1 LPSRANARIAPGR
14 RPGYAPRP
22 LRRSATDHHRAPS
35 CGCLVGR
42 GGQGVCP
49 VAVDRAHPVAALP
62 RSGGRR
68 VGAGL
73 RRLWSARSAA
83 SPAALCPCPAP
94 APRPPGLGCRG
105 DPHRAG
111 PAASAAGAAPR
122 GDTPAL
128 VPGGGIGPVSA
139 AVPATRSPTGAGPT
153 RALATGCHR
162 AHPPGRR
169 QPGELAGG
177 QRRGDG
183 GDAGGGRFPPPA
195 TG

>member
-1 LPSRANARIAPGR
+1 LAPPREREDCPGR

-22 LRRSATDHHRAPS
+22 LRRSATDYHRAPS
-35 CGCLVGR
+35 CGCHVGR
-42 GGQGVCP
+42 GGHGVCP
-49 VAVDRAHPVAALP
+49 LAVDRAHSVAALP

-68 VGAGL
+68 AGAGL
-73 RRLWSARSAA
+73 RRLRSARSPA
-83 SPAALCPCPAP
+83 SPAALCLRPDP
-94 APRPPGLGCRG
+94 APRPPGLGRRG
-105 DPHRAG
+105 DSHRAG
-111 PAASAAGAAPR
+111 PAASAAGAASR

-128 VPGGGIGPVSA
+128 VPRRGIGPV
-139 AVPATRSPTGAGPT
+139 PATAPATQSPTGAGPT

-162 AHPPGRR
+162 AYSPGRR